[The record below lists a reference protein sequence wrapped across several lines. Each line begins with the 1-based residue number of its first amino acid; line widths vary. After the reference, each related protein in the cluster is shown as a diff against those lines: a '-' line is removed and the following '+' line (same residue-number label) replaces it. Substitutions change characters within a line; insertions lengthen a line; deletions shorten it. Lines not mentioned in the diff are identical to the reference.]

1 MIDGREYLVVK
12 DYNGREW
19 RMDREAFDEHTT
31 NRRKNRAY
39 RTVLLENVSNVTLH
53 PDEVWLGRTNEDI
66 GNGIKTL
73 NNYVFIKHYKDQS
86 IAVICNLKGNEMR
99 FKTWYPVKDKKV
111 RSGFLIRR
119 GEQ

>member
-31 NRRKNRAY
+31 NKRKNRAY
-39 RTVLLENVSNVTLH
+39 RTVLLENVFNVTLH

-66 GNGIKTL
+66 GNGIKAL
-73 NNYVFIKHYKDQS
+73 DSYVFIKHYQDQS
-86 IAVICNLKGNEMR
+86 IAVAGKIKDEKLIFTTWFPVRDKNVRKGLLI
-99 FKTWYPVKDKKV
+99 KK
-111 RSGFLIRR
+111 R
-119 GEQ
+119 Q